1 MLTMSLLALL
11 PLLLLLSLLSDQ
23 RSLLWCAAGS
33 FFLAGVSQGH
43 PEVMLS
49 LLDEGV
55 SDGADTALPLLP
67 PNRFVMSSVLL
78 VLSTLRE
85 GFGASHE
92 SSLSTLREGLGAS
105 HESFAGASKLP
116 KLPLNKLSTEEEVD
130 CERHGSCSFGF
141 SSFALLL
148 SLNKLAMSG
157 MPASCFSTLGLS
169 ESTCMGFSPTS
180 VMYLSMKSPPELEES
195 LSAEKSDELEKELEK
210 SDELESN
217 MLRWWCTWARAAIN
231 PPR

>member
-55 SDGADTALPLLP
+55 SDGTDTALPLLP

-85 GFGASHE
+85 GF
-92 SSLSTLREGLGAS
+92 GAS

>member
-85 GFGASHE
+85 GF
-92 SSLSTLREGLGAS
+92 GAS